1 MALASALAKLAAHW
15 PPVTVSLVG
24 AGPGDPGLITAKGLA
39 RLLAAEVVLYDYL
52 AAPELLALLPEGT
65 ETVCVGK
72 RAGAHSVP
80 QEQINQLLLAYAQAG
95 KRVVRL
101 KGGDPFIFGRGAEE
115 LQTLTDAG
123 IDFEVVPGVTAAAGC
138 SAYAGIPLTHRD
150 AAQTVVF
157 ITGQSRYGGKEPDWA
172 ALARPHQTLV
182 IYMGLLTSEQIQQ
195 QLVSNGRDPATPV
208 ALIERG
214 TTTAQRVRLTHL
226 GQLAASVRHEQ
237 IASPGL
243 IVIGEVVA
251 LAPQLGWF
259 AP

>member
-1 MALASALAKLAAHW
+1 MTLTAALDTLSAHW
-15 PPVTVSLVG
+15 PPVTVSLIG
-24 AGPGDPGLITAKGLA
+24 AGPGDPGLITVKGLS

-52 AAPELLALLPEGT
+52 AAPELLALLPTTT

-80 QEQINQLLLAYAQAG
+80 QEQINDLLLTYASAG
-95 KRVVRL
+95 RRVVRL
-101 KGGDPFIFGRGAEE
+101 KGGDPFTFGRGAEE
-115 LQTLTDAG
+115 LETLAGAG

-150 AAQTVVF
+150 CAQTVIF
-157 ITGQSRYGGKEPDWA
+157 ITGQIRYGGKEPDWV
-172 ALARPHQTLV
+172 ALARPAQTLV
-182 IYMGLLTSEQIQQ
+182 IYMGLLKSESIQQ
-195 QLVSNGRDPATPV
+195 QLLDNGRDPATPV
-208 ALIERG
+208 AIIERG
-214 TTTAQRVRLTHL
+214 TTTAQRVRLA
-226 GQLAASVRHEQ
+226 QLDTLADTINREQ

-251 LAPQLGWF
+251 LAPKLEWF